1 VLDEATAMLD
11 PEGERAF
18 LEEIGELMKSKT
30 VLFITHRPA
39 SLALADRV
47 VSLEGKQNENEL
59 NSIFPRSTLEEPK

>member
-1 VLDEATAMLD
+1 MLD